1 MFMKGKR
8 NINAEFNE
16 TFTTISVFMD
26 YYNQNIPVNYPHATR
41 ESLEAFKKAYP
52 GLFGDGKKWSIDKHR
67 KRLMDWLPS
76 YDFSKD
82 ITPETI

>member
-1 MFMKGKR
+1 MKGKR

-26 YYNQNIPVNYPHATR
+26 YYNQNIPASYPHATR
-41 ESLEAFKKAYP
+41 ESLEAFRKANP
-52 GLFGDGKKWSIDKHR
+52 GLFGEGKKWSIDKHR

-76 YDFSKD
+76 YDFSK
-82 ITPETI
+82 EAVLEEVK